1 VSADERL
8 KVCIWHACWIR
19 RQVPPSHASCRL
31 NASHEAAEKY
41 IAQFPSPLLSH
52 GARFVAFIAG
62 SFAALL
68 LGAALVDDQLLE
80 RRLGGRTLVWWATL
94 IQHSDVA
101 TDAVPTGRTTI
112 HHRPLH
118 SAALKEMA
126 SSTSVRC

>member
-1 VSADERL
+1 MAPSRGDVPFNSVAVDASRRLNECLQYGVWRMKCGVGVQGVPATVRQADCEG
-8 KVCIWHACWIR
+8 
-19 RQVPPSHASCRL
+19 SCARL

-80 RRLGGRTLVWWATL
+80 RRLGGRTLVW
-94 IQHSDVA
+94 
-101 TDAVPTGRTTI
+101 
-112 HHRPLH
+112 
-118 SAALKEMA
+118 
-126 SSTSVRC
+126 